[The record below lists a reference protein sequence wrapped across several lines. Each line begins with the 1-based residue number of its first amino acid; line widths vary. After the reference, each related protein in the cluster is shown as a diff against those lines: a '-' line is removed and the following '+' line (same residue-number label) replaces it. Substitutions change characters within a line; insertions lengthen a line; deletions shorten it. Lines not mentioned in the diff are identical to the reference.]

1 MELTLKIPENLNE
14 ITLGQYQKY
23 LKMEKENEEQK
34 EVFFYKKEKVFKK
47 YACSCATP
55 QLKAR

>member
-1 MELTLKIPENLNE
+1 METGEDINLPE
-14 ITLGQYQKY
+14 GQGEKE
-23 LKMEKENEEQK
+23 KRMEKENEEQK
-34 EVFFYKKEKVFKK
+34 RYFFYKKEKVFKK